1 MVHEARIEKEFLE
14 VMQIEEVGEGM
25 RVCLDFID
33 ILQPHDG
40 VYVGNTG
47 HGYLK
52 VLSENR
58 ESENY
63 PPRPFRVNCGAFHQY
78 LHQEN
83 KTRYLHE
90 LNPGEKVIV
99 EGEQEERE
107 LPLGRVKI
115 EKRPFVRVECQSEND
130 IVSATLQKSTSVYV
144 LEENNGEV
152 AIEDLEIGDRI
163 LGLKDKPGRHL
174 GEQIDEVIVEK

>member
-14 VMQIEEVGEGM
+14 VMKIEEVGEGM

-33 ILQPHDG
+33 ILQPQDG

-47 HGYLK
+47 YGYVK

-63 PPRPFRVNCGAFHQY
+63 PPRPFRINCGSFHQY
-78 LHQEN
+78 LYQEN
-83 KTRYLHE
+83 KTHYLHE
-90 LNPGEKVIV
+90 LNPGEKINV

-107 LPLGRVKI
+107 LSLGRVKI
-115 EKRPFVRVECQSEND
+115 EKRPFVRVECQSEEGT
-130 IVSATLQKSTSVYV
+130 VSVTLQKTTSVHV
-144 LEENNGEV
+144 LEENKGE
-152 AIEDLEIGDRI
+152 ISMEDLEIGHRI
-163 LGLKDKPGRHL
+163 LCLKDKPGRHL
-174 GEQIDEVIVEK
+174 GEQVDEVIVEK

>member
-1 MVHEARIEKEFLE
+1 MGNESIIKKEFLE
-14 VMQIEEVGEGM
+14 VVKIKEVGEGM

-47 HGYLK
+47 HGYVK

-63 PPRPFRVNCGAFHQY
+63 PPRPFRINCGAFHQY
-78 LHQEN
+78 LYQED
-83 KTRYLHE
+83 KTHYLHE

-99 EGEQEERE
+99 QGEQEERE

-115 EKRPFVRVECQSEND
+115 EKRPFVRVECQSED
-130 IVSATLQKSTSVYV
+130 GIVSATLQKSTSVHV
-144 LEENNGEV
+144 LEENKGEV
-152 AIEDLEIGDRI
+152 AIEDLEVGDRI
-163 LGLKDKPGRHL
+163 LGLKDQPGRHL

>member
-1 MVHEARIEKEFLE
+1 MARIEKDYLE
-14 VMQIEEVGEGM
+14 VIKIEEVGEGM

-33 ILQPHDG
+33 ILDTHDG

-47 HGYLK
+47 HGYVK

-58 ESENY
+58 ESEKY
-63 PPRPFRVNCGAFHQY
+63 PPRPFRINCGAFHQY
-78 LHQEN
+78 LYQEN
-83 KTRYLHE
+83 KTHYLQE

-115 EKRPFVRVECQSEND
+115 EKRLFVRVVCKSEEG
-130 IVSATLQKSTSVYV
+130 IVSATLQKSTSVHV
-144 LEENNGEV
+144 LEENKGEV
-152 AIEDLEIGDRI
+152 SIEELEIGDRI